1 VERTA
6 LQLQERLT
14 RRLPEALGAGVPG
27 IGVAL
32 LAGPEVVWAAAV
44 GVADAATGAPLT
56 PASVF
61 EGASLSKPVF
71 ACAVLRLWEAGV
83 LDLDRPLSDYLPAPY
98 LPDEPRLP
106 LITARHVLAHRTGFP
121 NWRGR
126 GRPLVLGAAPGA
138 RFGYSGE
145 GYVYLQRAVEHL
157 VGAPLHEVVAARV
170 LAPLGLAH
178 SSYVWRPGYAQTAAR
193 GHRADGVPLDKGRP
207 TAGNAAH
214 SLHTTPTDFARFAG
228 ALLAPEAAGLLRG
241 PTVAEMRAPQTRIDD
256 RLAWGL
262 GWGLQRPPA
271 ESGEWSLWHWGDN
284 PGYKHVALI
293 GPEHGLVVMTNGD
306 RGLTA
311 CRALLRAATGTD
323 APLFEFLDAFE
334 RHVVR
339 VESGEA
345 HREPPTGAAGG
356 DRS

>member
-1 VERTA
+1 MDSTA
-6 LQLQERLT
+6 LQERLT

-71 ACAVLRLWEAGV
+71 AGAVLRLWEAGV

-106 LITARHVLAHRTGFP
+106 LITARLVLAHRTGLP

-126 GRPLVLGAAPGA
+126 GRPLALGAPPGA

-145 GYVYLQRAVEHL
+145 GYVYLQRAVEQL
-157 VGAPLHEVVAARV
+157 AGAPLQEVVAARV

-178 SSYVWRPGYAQTAAR
+178 SSYVWRPAYARTTAR
-193 GHRADGVPLDKGRP
+193 GHRADGTPLEKGRP
-207 TAGNAAH
+207 AAANAAH
-214 SLHTTPTDFARFAG
+214 SLHTTPTEFARFAG
-228 ALLAPEAAGLLRG
+228 ALLAPEAGGLLRG

-262 GWGLQRPPA
+262 GWGLQRPA
-271 ESGEWSLWHWGDN
+271 AARAG
-284 PGYKHVALI
+284 
-293 GPEHGLVVMTNGD
+293 
-306 RGLTA
+306 RGAGGA
-311 CRALLRAATGTD
+311 CG
-323 APLFEFLDAFE
+323 
-334 RHVVR
+334 
-339 VESGEA
+339 
-345 HREPPTGAAGG
+345 TGATTRATSTS
-356 DRS
+356 RSSAASRAWWS